1 MARVQQRL
9 FQARASVACMR
20 NDLIVIGKRTVVLLL
35 LFKGVSAVVA
45 GASEIGIE
53 PYRLVVVLDGAVE
66 VALAGISETSMLK
79 AMAFFGSYRTAWLQ
93 SCMARS

>member
-1 MARVQQRL
+1 
-9 FQARASVACMR
+9 MR

-66 VALAGISETSMLK
+66 VALAGISETSIAEGDGIFRIVPDRLV
-79 AMAFFGSYRTAWLQ
+79 AVLHGTVVIALS
-93 SCMARS
+93 